1 MGKQKKYNGYLRN
14 TFTYNGKRYYVYGKT
29 APELLENITK
39 KQAELERGQL
49 EQENPTLNA
58 YYEHFTKIR
67 KTEVKEAT
75 QRAQRSQF
83 KNISN
88 VIMPNKEM
96 FGDFRIKDIT
106 RRDIETARQL
116 LSDQGKTP
124 ENINIIIAHL
134 NHVFSNAV
142 IDETIIK
149 NPCKA
154 LKKLKR
160 ESAPINETK
169 HRALSEAETEL
180 FFKAAEERNSFY
192 INCFRF
198 MINTGVRVGE
208 LGALYK
214 TDIDTKSGFIHIR
227 RTITR
232 TEAGAYTIGE
242 DTKTASGSRDI
253 PITPEIQRII
263 REQESINRLIWG
275 MKWSGTLFQSSEG
288 DLLREYTVNREIKR
302 ICNATGINGFTCH
315 AFRNTF
321 ATRYIEQ
328 RPQDYKIL
336 SEILGHK
343 DISITLNLYT
353 HVMTENKILSMNNI
367 NIKTS

>member
-1 MGKQKKYNGYLRN
+1 MGKQKKYNGYLRH

-49 EQENPTLNA
+49 EQENPTLNV

-106 RRDIETARQL
+106 RRDIETVRQL
-116 LSDQGKTP
+116 LLDQGKTP

-134 NHVFSNAV
+134 NHVLERAV
-142 IDETIIK
+142 IDDTIIK

-154 LKKLKR
+154 MKRLKR
-160 ESAPINETK
+160 ESIPVNETK
-169 HRALSEAETEL
+169 HRALSEEETEL
-180 FFKAAEERNSFY
+180 FFKAAEERHSFY
-192 INCFRF
+192 INAFRF

-214 TDIDTKSGFIHIR
+214 TDIDKSFIHIR
-227 RTITR
+227 RSITR
-232 TEAGAYTIGE
+232 TESGSYKVGE
-242 DTKTASGSRDI
+242 NTKTESGARDI
-253 PITPEIQRII
+253 PLTPEIIQII
-263 REQESINRLIWG
+263 RKQEELNKLVFGLR
-275 MKWSGTLFQSSEG
+275 WSGTVFKSAED
-288 DLLREYTVNREIKR
+288 DLLKEYTVNREIKR
-302 ICNATGINGFTCH
+302 ICKSAGIDSFTCH

-321 ATRYIEQ
+321 ATRFIEQ

-353 HVMTENKILSMNNI
+353 HVMTENKVIAMNNI
-367 NIKTS
+367 NIRTS